1 MSHTL
6 QNTKALF
13 DFSFV
18 FNIFSKLVSYYQH
31 RKQVKKT
38 INELSSLSNRELS
51 DMGISR
57 CDIHSI
63 ANGTFHREYPNT
75 KVNRNLKGWV

>member
-6 QNTKALF
+6 QNTKTLF

-18 FNIFSKLVSYYQH
+18 SNIFSRLVSYYQH
-31 RKQVKKT
+31 RKQVNKT
-38 INELSSLSNRELS
+38 IRELSSLTNRELN

-57 CDIHSI
+57 GDIRGI

-75 KVNRNLKGWV
+75 KANRNLKGWV

>member
-18 FNIFSKLVSYYQH
+18 SNIFSGLVRRYQH
-31 RKQVKKT
+31 RKQVKTT
-38 INELSSLSNRELS
+38 IRELSALSNRELN

-57 CDIHSI
+57 GDIHGI
-63 ANGTFHREYPNT
+63 ASGTFHREYPNT
-75 KVNRNLKGWV
+75 KANRNLKGWV

>member
-18 FNIFSKLVSYYQH
+18 SNIFSGLVSYYQH
-31 RKQVKKT
+31 RKQVNKT
-38 INELSSLSNRELS
+38 ISELSSLSNRELN

-57 CDIHSI
+57 GDIYAI
-63 ANGTFHREYPNT
+63 ANEKFHREYPST